1 VRDAKGGRNDTG
13 HSSFEAVLGGCALAT
28 HTHPFPYRR
37 NMPATEA
44 VTIRCYPP
52 FPFRFSM
59 HAATSVPSIKIT
71 HPQKAVTLL

>member
-1 VRDAKGGRNDTG
+1 MRDAKGGRNDTG

-52 FPFRFSM
+52 FPFR
-59 HAATSVPSIKIT
+59 ARIYATSVPSIKIT
-71 HPQKAVTLL
+71 HQKAVTLL